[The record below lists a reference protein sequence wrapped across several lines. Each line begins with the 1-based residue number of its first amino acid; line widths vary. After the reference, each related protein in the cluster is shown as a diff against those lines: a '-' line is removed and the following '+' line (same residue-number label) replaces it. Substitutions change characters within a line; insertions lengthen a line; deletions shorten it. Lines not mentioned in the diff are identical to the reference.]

1 MNSARLLSLLRIA
14 LGFVFLWAC
23 IDKVFGLGFS
33 TSPDKSWLSGVSPT
47 AGFLQF
53 GTDGFLSTL
62 FANLA
67 GIVIVDWL
75 FMLGLLGVGMALILG
90 MGIKIAG
97 YAGALLMFLIY
108 LPLFPPQNNP
118 LIDQHIIYIL
128 ILLYFASDVESSA
141 AIGLG
146 QWWGQTKLV
155 EKFPL
160 LR

>member
-1 MNSARLLSLLRIA
+1 MKSSQLLSLVRIT
-14 LGFVFLWAC
+14 LGFVFFWAFA
-23 IDKVFGLGFS
+23 DKVFGLGFA
-33 TSPDKSWLSGVSPT
+33 TSPEKSWLNGVSPT

-53 GTDGFLSTL
+53 GTDGVLSTL
-62 FANLA
+62 FSNLA

-75 FMLGLLGVGMALILG
+75 FMLGLLGVGTALILG
-90 MGIKIAG
+90 MGVKVAG

-141 AIGLG
+141 EIGLG
-146 QWWGQTKLV
+146 KWWKRTSLV
-155 EKFPL
+155 KKYPV